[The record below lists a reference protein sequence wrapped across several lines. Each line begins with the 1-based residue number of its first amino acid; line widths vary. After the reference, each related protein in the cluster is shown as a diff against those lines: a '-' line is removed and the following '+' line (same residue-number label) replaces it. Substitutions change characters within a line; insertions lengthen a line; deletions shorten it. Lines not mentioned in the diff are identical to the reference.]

1 MEGNGFKGMTE
12 GMKEGWMDG
21 WMDGWTMPYT
31 PFEPPMNEHGF
42 CCCKSLA

>member
-1 MEGNGFKGMTE
+1 MEGNGFKGMME
-12 GMKEGWMDG
+12 GKKDG

-42 CCCKSLA
+42 CCCCESLA